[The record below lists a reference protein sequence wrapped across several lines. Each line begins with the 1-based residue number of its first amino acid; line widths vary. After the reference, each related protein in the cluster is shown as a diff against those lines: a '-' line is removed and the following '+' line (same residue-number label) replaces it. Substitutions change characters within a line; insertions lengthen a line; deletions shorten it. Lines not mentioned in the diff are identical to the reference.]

1 MPFST
6 EEFNIM
12 LEELLHAQPASFT
25 MLCSIAEKTLRPSV
39 RRWCAADADLAGQ
52 EFEDDIM
59 NEIHIRLIK
68 TCVSSFLLRQGVDA
82 PVNADP
88 VGFKNWM
95 FKVALNIKRDF
106 SNQVRKVTMHTRPV
120 GEEEDLPAPA
130 EADPQTQ
137 LTDAHEERLCRAF
150 AIVLGADVQVY
161 KVLTWMAQCL
171 FILEQDITRIRSNE
185 LLLETFQRKTLFEMH
200 EALLQAA
207 DQISWLQIS
216 EAQNQRLLKALNTP
230 YDDVRVFGAVQYSEF
245 FMKKGGKAT
254 ISDWVNRM
262 NSMIKRVMANEALN
276 S

>member
-12 LEELLHAQPASFT
+12 LDELLHSQPASFG

-39 RRWCAADADLAGQ
+39 RRWCATDAALAGQ

-68 TCVSSFLLRQGVDA
+68 TCVSSFLLRGGVDA

-95 FKVALNIKRDF
+95 FKVALNIKRDY

-120 GEEEDLPAPA
+120 GEEEVLPAPE
-130 EADPQTQ
+130 EADPQSA
-137 LTDAHEERLCRAF
+137 LADARQERLCRAF

-171 FILEQDITRIRSNE
+171 FILEQDITKIRSNE
-185 LLLETFQRKTLFEMH
+185 LLLESFQSKTLFEMH
-200 EALLQAA
+200 EALLRAA
-207 DQISWLQIS
+207 NQISWLQIS
-216 EAQNQRLLKALNTP
+216 ETQNQRLLKALNMP
-230 YDDVRVFGAVQYSEF
+230 YDDERPYGAVEYSEF

-262 NSMIKRVMANEALN
+262 NSMIKRVMTNEALN